1 MYLSHKTQ
9 SRSGRFNKRS
19 LLHIQVILLDGFE
32 AVQSQV
38 IVRLA
43 KHSDLPRLEL
53 FSLRPHKSKF
63 QLIAM
68 MLIITLTR
76 HESDL
81 VVRRSLLSFFVSF
94 LVSC

>member
-1 MYLSHKTQ
+1 MK
-9 SRSGRFNKRS
+9 KRG

-38 IVRLA
+38 IVRLT

-63 QLIAM
+63 QLVVM
-68 MLIITLTR
+68 MQIITTMR
-76 HESDL
+76 H
-81 VVRRSLLSFFVSF
+81 
-94 LVSC
+94 